1 MSTLRSSLADYLA
14 TRRAL
19 GYKLERAEKLLGQF
33 LAHLEARGAKTITI
47 EEAVAW
53 AKLPGGSAN
62 WISSRLSVVRGFATY
77 LNTIDPA
84 HEVPP
89 AELVPSRSRRATP
102 YVYSGDEIAA
112 LIHAAGM
119 LRTAHRRAT
128 YRTLIG
134 LLSVTG
140 MRVGEMIAL
149 DRRNIDS
156 RACLIRVHGAK
167 FGKSRELPLDPSVT
181 TALHR
186 YLRRRDRPPQ
196 AVGCDA
202 AFVSTAGTRVLY
214 CNVQLTFSQLLARV
228 GIEPRSPECRPRLHD
243 LRHTFAVN
251 TILDAYRDGLEVE
264 ARLALLSTYLGH
276 VDPARTY
283 WYLSATPELMALA
296 ADRLERYLGGPR

>member
-1 MSTLRSSLADYLA
+1 MSTLRQSLADYLA

-33 LAHLEARGAKTITI
+33 LTYLDDRGAQTITI
-47 EEAVAW
+47 EQAVAW
-53 AKLPGGSAN
+53 ASLPSGSAN
-62 WISSRLSVVRGFATY
+62 WLSSRLSVVRGFAAY
-77 LNTIDPA
+77 LNAIDPA
-84 HEVPP
+84 CEVPP
-89 AELVPSRSRRATP
+89 TQLVPARSRRATP
-102 YVYSGDEIAA
+102 YVYSDDEIGA
-112 LIHAAGM
+112 LIHAAGT

-140 MRVGEMIAL
+140 MRVGETIAL
-149 DRRNIDS
+149 DRRHIDS
-156 RACLIRVHGAK
+156 RASVIRVYGAK

-202 AFVSTAGTRVLY
+202 AFVSTAGTRLLY

-228 GIEPRSPECRPRLHD
+228 GIVPRSPECRPRLHD
-243 LRHTFAVN
+243 IRHSFAVN
-251 TILDAYRDGLEVE
+251 TILDAYRDGLDVE
-264 ARLALLSTYLGH
+264 PRLALLSTYLGH

-283 WYLSATPELMALA
+283 WYLSATPDLMALA